1 MFGDDWMRLIYLT
14 LLMVS
19 IAGGLLAEFAG
30 RRNQALRQMAAWAM
44 IFGVV
49 IAAALWWEGR
59 QGARQTVF
67 DGRRIEVPMSGD
79 GHFYLTAQL
88 NGVDVPFVVD
98 TGATEVAL
106 SQDDAQRIGLDPAR
120 LAYMG
125 RANTANGQIRTAP
138 VTIGEFRIGDIV
150 DRNVGASVSESDMG
164 ISLLGMS
171 YLRRFARVG
180 FEGDLLILER

>member
-1 MFGDDWMRLIYLT
+1 MIGDDWMRFVYLS
-14 LLMVS
+14 LLAVF
-19 IAGGLLAEFAG
+19 IAGGLVAEIAG
-30 RRNQALRQMAAWAM
+30 RRNQMLRQMAAWAM

-49 IAAALWWEGR
+49 IAAALWWDGR
-59 QGARQTVF
+59 QGARQIVT

-106 SQDDAQRIGLDPAR
+106 SQDDAARIGLDPAR
-120 LAYMG
+120 LAYLG

-138 VTIGEFRIGDIV
+138 VTIEEFRIGPIV
-150 DRNVGASVSESDMG
+150 DRDVGARVSESEMG